1 MGFGFGEPYALIF
14 LAIVP
19 AAYYF
24 YRMHIKK
31 KRENAIKFSSLAV
44 IKGAAPEKKRHFI
57 SREHVTFYLLLFSL
71 TAMMLGFADPHI
83 PWKGA
88 SDGVNVVLALDVSG
102 SMQAQ
107 DYRPTRIEAAKKSA
121 ETLIDSLDAKD
132 NAGIVIF
139 ESGATTAAY
148 MTPYKDRAAEKLR
161 AIAPREGRTAIGD
174 GLSLAVDMAT
184 SIPNRKKVVI
194 LLSDGVN
201 NAGVVSP
208 EEAIEFARQN
218 KIQVNTVGMGTSAPT
233 VLGYDMFGNPQY
245 AELDENM
252 LKKIADETGGKYYKS
267 VDENTLDEIY
277 SKISEDIKRE
287 WVDTSIKDWLF
298 AAALA
303 AIIANM
309 YIAYGKY
316 RIIS

>member
-1 MGFGFGEPYALIF
+1 MGFGFSEPMALV
-14 LAIVP
+14 LLLLVP

-24 YRMHIKK
+24 YRMHLKK
-31 KRENAIKFSSLAV
+31 KRENAIKFSNLAALR
-44 IKGAAPEKKRHFI
+44 GAAKERKGPLI
-57 SREHVTFYLLLFSL
+57 PREHAVFYILLLSLGLMSIGFS
-71 TAMMLGFADPHI
+71 DPHI
-83 PWKGA
+83 PWRGEKE
-88 SDGVNVVLALDVSG
+88 GVNVVLVLDVSG

-107 DYRPTRIEAAKKSA
+107 DYKPSRIEAAKSSA
-121 ETLIDSLDAKD
+121 ETLIDSLGPKD
-132 NAGIVIF
+132 NVGIVIF

-148 MTPYKDRAAEKLR
+148 MTPFKDRAKEKLR
-161 AIAPREGRTAIGD
+161 AIAPKQGRTAIGD

-184 SIPNRKKVVI
+184 SIPNKKRVVI

-218 KIQVNTVGMGTSAPT
+218 KIQVNTIGLGTATPA

-252 LKKIADETGGKYYKS
+252 LRQIAEKTGGVYYKS
-267 VDENTLDEIY
+267 VDEDTLKDIY
-277 SKISEDIKRE
+277 SKIGSDINRE
-287 WVDTSIKDWLF
+287 WVDTSIKDWFF
-298 AAALA
+298 AGAMLSLIAA
-303 AIIANM
+303 M
-309 YIAYGKY
+309 YVSYGKY